1 MSSYHYNIKI
11 TSNQKNQG
19 YIEGTIDDYA
29 WFAILHDEPME
40 FGISMDSLE
49 KGRGRVSRLCIY
61 KDSSSVEGNPYL
73 PSLSIKRLI
82 FANYQREWSIL
93 NSSYRD
99 MVRELVSY
107 LERRSAMKL
116 VR

>member
-1 MSSYHYNIKI
+1 MNTYHYNIKI
-11 TSNQKNQG
+11 TSSQKNQG

-29 WFAILHDEPME
+29 WFAIIHEEPIE
-40 FGISMDSLE
+40 SGIDQITLE
-49 KGRGRVSRLCIY
+49 RGMGRVTRLCIF

-99 MVRELVSY
+99 MVKELIAY
-107 LERRSAMKL
+107 LDRRGMLK
-116 VR
+116 VVK

>member
-1 MSSYHYNIKI
+1 MNTYHYNIKI
-11 TSNQKNQG
+11 TSSQKNQG

-29 WFAILHDEPME
+29 WFAIIHEDPME
-40 FGISMDSLE
+40 SGIDQITLE
-49 KGRGRVSRLCIY
+49 RGIGRVTRLCIF

-99 MVRELVSY
+99 MVKELISY
-107 LERRSAMKL
+107 LERRGMLK
-116 VR
+116 VVK

>member
-1 MSSYHYNIKI
+1 MSTYHYNIKI
-11 TSNQKNQG
+11 TSSQKNQG

-29 WFAILHDEPME
+29 WFAILHDEPIE
-40 FGISMDSLE
+40 SGIAADSLE
-49 KGRGRVSRLCIY
+49 RGIGRVTRLCIF
-61 KDSSSVEGNPYL
+61 KDSSAVEGNPYL

-93 NSSYRD
+93 NTSYRE
-99 MVRELVSY
+99 MVKELVNY
-107 LERRSAMKL
+107 LERRSTMKL

>member
-1 MSSYHYNIKI
+1 MNTYHYNIKI
-11 TSNQKNQG
+11 TSNQKSQG

-29 WFAILHDEPME
+29 WFAILQDEPTE
-40 FGISMDSLE
+40 TGIRVDSLE
-49 KGRGRVSRLCIY
+49 KGKGRVTRLCIF
-61 KDSSSVEGNPYL
+61 KDSSAVEGNPYL

-93 NSSYRD
+93 NASYKD
-99 MVRELVSY
+99 MVRELVAY
-107 LERRSAMKL
+107 LERRSTMKV